1 MLRFGGA
8 ADQARASALAAAN
21 LRTLANLR
29 FNSDKCE
36 EFTRANCVLAGLFDA
51 LRDLARFKLIH

>member
-8 ADQARASALAAAN
+8 ADQARGRALAAAN
-21 LRTLANLR
+21 LRTLANLIIV
-29 FNSDKCE
+29 SDKCDG
-36 EFTRANCVLAGLFDA
+36 FPRAYCGLAGLFDA